1 MTDDVS
7 GLNTDLSPD
16 FKFLTTIHSVF
27 TGVLPASLCRL
38 NQWQNVLLKR
48 ERFLVEVGFW

>member
-27 TGVLPASLCRL
+27 TGVLPASLCHL